1 MSVVD
6 RKERTV
12 STIDEAARPRLDVG
26 WTAFRIFRT
35 ENLKCCAERRK
46 CCAEFGIFCAENGKC
61 RTDFGGLRVENA
73 KCRTEFGIFGM
84 EKAKCCEEFWIFCA
98 ERAKFRSDFPIL
110 SLAGSKVLRI
120 RFNPC
125 PISEIRRRNG
135 YI

>member
-73 KCRTEFGIFGM
+73 KCRR
-84 EKAKCCEEFWIFCA
+84 EFWIFCA

>member
-61 RTDFGGLRVENA
+61 
-73 KCRTEFGIFGM
+73 CTEFGIFGM